1 MIVKFVAENL
11 FITRLW
17 SSICLENIKLIWSI
31 PAFTLEV
38 PARIQ
43 LQKRP
48 NIKKSM
54 FQMKTLLQQQ
64 IKNFWSFW
72 TWFNYILLFV
82 SNAGLMWWN
91 TTKSFSNIW
100 QRFSCLFAGWF
111 AKICNKLKFCYDF
124 LSYLQDRTANPA
136 HPEAIFCPVLVLPS
150 KSHHDN

>member
-1 MIVKFVAENL
+1 MASCPRFNWKNNALIWLKITCNYSRKNMIVKFVAENL

-38 PARIQ
+38 PPRIQ

-54 FQMKTLLQQQ
+54 FQMKTLLLQQ

-82 SNAGLMWWN
+82 SNVVEYHKKFFKHL
-91 TTKSFSNIW
+91 TTFFMPI
-100 QRFSCLFAGWF
+100 CLVVC
-111 AKICNKLKFCYDF
+111 KNL
-124 LSYLQDRTANPA
+124 L
-136 HPEAIFCPVLVLPS
+136 
-150 KSHHDN
+150 